1 MTKKAQYRQFCEEE
15 KAIPIF
21 SQPWHLDIVCF
32 DGEWDVAL
40 VEKGGQIV
48 ASMPYFIKQ
57 KGPYKHIAMPWL
69 TKMLGPYIVEK
80 FKGGKKEH
88 SITKALID
96 QLPQVAHFNQNLHY
110 SIKDWL
116 PFYWKGY
123 QQTTYYS
130 YSISGLHDLDT
141 VYKNFDSDYRNN
153 KIKKAQDL
161 VTVSHEGDVEDF
173 YRIMKMSFDRQD
185 KELAIPIDFLKK
197 YDQVLAEQQS
207 RKLFFA
213 RDAANQIHSA
223 LYLIWDKQRAYYHI
237 AGDDP
242 ELRNSGAGILLVWS
256 AIQYTSQVLGLN
268 IFDFEGSMIPGI
280 TKVRRNFGAK
290 QEAFFNIERYD
301 SVLFRVLRFLKR

>member
-15 KAIPIF
+15 KKIPIF
-21 SQPWHLDIVCF
+21 SQPWHLDAVCH
-32 DGEWDVAL
+32 DGEWDVVL
-40 VEKGGQIV
+40 MEKGGQIV

-80 FKGGKKEH
+80 FKGGKKEQ
-88 SITKALID
+88 SIIKHLIE
-96 QLPQVAHFNQNLHY
+96 QLPTVAHFNQNLHY
-110 SIKDWL
+110 DIKDWL

-123 QQTTYYS
+123 QQTTFYS
-130 YSISGLHDLDT
+130 YSISGLSDLDT

-153 KIKKAQDL
+153 KIKKAQEL
-161 VTVSHEGDVEDF
+161 ITVSHDGDINDF

-185 KELAIPIDFLKK
+185 VKLTIPADFLQH
-197 YDQVLAEQQS
+197 YDQVLAKQQS
-207 RKLFFA
+207 SKLFFA
-213 RDAANQIHSA
+213 RDAEGRIHSA
-223 LYLIWDKQRAYYHI
+223 VYLIWDKQRAYYHI

-242 ELRNSGAGILLVWS
+242 DLRNSGAGILIVWEV
-256 AIQYTSQVLGLN
+256 IQYTSKVLGLD
-268 IFDFEGSMIPGI
+268 IFDFEGSMIPGV

-301 SVLFRVLRFLKR
+301 SVLFRVARLLKR